1 MIPRGDILA
10 TAAML
15 FLAAICLW
23 FMP

>member
-15 FLAAICLW
+15 VLAAICLW